1 MKKKIILLS
10 ICCLIGILST
20 ILSGCTM
27 VKESDK
33 SFNIVTSFYPIY
45 IMTDNI
51 VQDAENVKLSNMTD
65 TNVGCLHNYTLQPT
79 DLKKVQNVNVFIE
92 NGLEIESFHDR
103 LIKSVNNLYVID
115 SSKNIGDLIKD
126 DEEINGHTWTSIANY
141 IKQVEEIKDEL
152 KEKDPENSQIYEK
165 NAQEY
170 KNKLLS
176 LKERYNQELS
186 ELKGKKVVS
195 LNESFAYLLRD
206 LQLDVT
212 QIHTDHEESTI
223 SAEKLKTIIQKMKQD
238 NIKII
243 IIDKNDDEKNAQTLK
258 NETGAI
264 IYKLDSGLTGNLD
277 KNAYIETMLQ
287 NLEVLKQMI

>member
-1 MKKKIILLS
+1 M
-10 ICCLIGILST
+10 
-20 ILSGCTM
+20 
-27 VKESDK
+27 
-33 SFNIVTSFYPIY
+33 
-45 IMTDNI
+45 
-51 VQDAENVKLSNMTD
+51 
-65 TNVGCLHNYTLQPT
+65 
-79 DLKKVQNVNVFIE
+79 
-92 NGLEIESFHDR
+92 
-103 LIKSVNNLYVID
+103 
-115 SSKNIGDLIKD
+115 IKD
-126 DEEINGHTWTSIANY
+126 DEEINGHTWTSIENY
-141 IKQVEEIKDEL
+141 IKQVEKIKDEL
-152 KEKDPENSQIYEK
+152 KEKNPENSKIYEE
-165 NAQEY
+165 NTQEY

-238 NIKII
+238 DIKII

-277 KNAYIETMLQ
+277 KNAYIETMLH

>member
-1 MKKKIILLS
+1 MKKKIILLA

-79 DLKKVQNVNVFIE
+79 DLKKVQNANVFIE

-103 LIKSVNNLYVID
+103 LIKSFNNLYVID

-126 DEEINGHTWTSIANY
+126 DEEINGHTWTSIENY
-141 IKQVEEIKDEL
+141 IKQVEKIKDEL
-152 KEKDPENSQIYEK
+152 KEKNPENSKIYEE
-165 NAQEY
+165 NTREY

-277 KNAYIETMLQ
+277 KNAYIETMLH

>member
-1 MKKKIILLS
+1 MKKKIIILS

-79 DLKKVQNVNVFIE
+79 DLKKVQNANVFIE
-92 NGLEIESFHDR
+92 NGLEI
-103 LIKSVNNLYVID
+103 D
-115 SSKNIGDLIKD
+115 SSKNISNLIKD
-126 DEEINGHTWTSIANY
+126 DEEINGHTWTSIENY
-141 IKQVEEIKDEL
+141 IKQVEKIKDEL
-152 KEKDPENSQIYEK
+152 KEKNPENSQIYEK

-238 NIKII
+238 DIRII

-277 KNAYIETMLQ
+277 KNAYIETMLH